1 MELVVRKT
9 DLLRELQL
17 FQGIVERKNTI
28 PILANVLLEANGS
41 EVKMLATDLE
51 VGLRSKCPATVSKSG
66 SLTLPAKKLYEIVKA
81 LPETDVRIEEDKGG
95 VKVAADRFDSR
106 MQTLPREDFPSL
118 PEASGTMNATLPR
131 EALRQMISKTQ
142 FAITGEDTRYF
153 LNGALFLLRPE
164 SLGLVST
171 DGHRLAHITV
181 SRDTSQDDPN
191 KKSAKTAKVDGD
203 EVRVILPRKTLL
215 ELGRL
220 LAEGGD
226 GDIQYE
232 RGENHLFFGVGE
244 RLLIS
249 RMIDGQFPAFE
260 RVIPKNNDKH
270 VEFDRDRLTSAVKR
284 VALLSNERS
293 RAVKFQIDKG
303 QGRDCLEQSG
313 VRRGEGNPD
322 GGLRGGARHHL
333 LQRAVCARLP
343 CRRRNRHG
351 VARLQGRDEPGGP
364 QAGRRR
370 GLRLHVR
377 DHANENLK
385 SGNLEIWKSKFPSS
399 TFPHFQIFTF
409 PNSE

>member
-28 PILANVLLEANGS
+28 PILANVLLDANGS

-106 MQTLPREDFPSL
+106 MQTLPREDFPTL
-118 PEASGTMNATLPR
+118 PDASGTLNATLPR

-171 DGHRLAHITV
+171 DGHRLAHIMV
-181 SRDTSQDDPN
+181 ARETS
-191 KKSAKTAKVDGD
+191 KAAKGVKADGD
-203 EVRVILPRKTLL
+203 ENRVILPRKTLL

-220 LAEGGD
+220 LAEGGE
-226 GDIQYE
+226 GDVQYE
-232 RGENHLFFGVGE
+232 RGENHLFFTV
-244 RLLIS
+244 
-249 RMIDGQFPAFE
+249 
-260 RVIPKNNDKH
+260 
-270 VEFDRDRLTSAVKR
+270 
-284 VALLSNERS
+284 
-293 RAVKFQIDKG
+293 
-303 QGRDCLEQSG
+303 
-313 VRRGEGNPD
+313 
-322 GGLRGGARHHL
+322 
-333 LQRAVCARLP
+333 
-343 CRRRNRHG
+343 
-351 VARLQGRDEPGGP
+351 
-364 QAGRRR
+364 
-370 GLRLHVR
+370 
-377 DHANENLK
+377 
-385 SGNLEIWKSKFPSS
+385 
-399 TFPHFQIFTF
+399 
-409 PNSE
+409 